1 MRKSATTL
9 FKKMCLKCHLQ
20 IIVNIF
26 RHSSNVLT
34 QPVTSVEPDSGRAS
48 IVEACYG
55 SEWCPAV
62 VTCRLATADQSKEN
76 TPQYAIARML
86 LG

>member
-55 SEWCPAV
+55 SE
-62 VTCRLATADQSKEN
+62 
-76 TPQYAIARML
+76 
-86 LG
+86 